1 MTDLNIE
8 LEHTTVSRDQIE
20 TRADLVIAALHR
32 AQIPPDFP
40 TALGL
45 LGIAVLQLRELGVVD
60 SNVREAVEYWLAQ
73 QQSASTKILKPKRD
87 RAHAKRIMANWLRD

>member
-1 MTDLNIE
+1 MPSVLWRTGI
-8 LEHTTVSRDQIE
+8 
-20 TRADLVIAALHR
+20 RADLVIAALHR

-45 LGIAVLQLRELGVVD
+45 LGIVVLQLRELGVVD

-73 QQSASTKILKPKRD
+73 QASTKILKPKRD
-87 RAHAKRIMANWLRD
+87 RAYAKRIMANWLRNRSGK